1 MDVIYDFV
9 DYFLNTRYDDLT
21 PAARQVVKTEVIDS
35 LGTALGGSTRPGIG
49 ELVDLIREW
58 GGTEQSTIIAYGIKC
73 PAPNAAL
80 VNGAMIHALDYDDGH
95 QESTVH
101 MGCTTVSTGFAA
113 AERMGGISGRELV
126 TCIALGI
133 DFMARLSLASR
144 PGSVLMDVGWH
155 PTVLYGFL
163 GTAAIAGRI
172 FGLNKEK
179 LVNALGIAYHQC
191 SGNMQSIHDGVLTK
205 RVGPGLAARGGIT
218 AALMAERGIT
228 GAKNSLQG
236 KAGLFNV
243 YQAGDYDAK
252 ILTAGLGKKF
262 ETENNTFKPYPNC
275 GHTHAAIDAVF
286 SLKSKYEIEVDQIE
300 EIAVYAG
307 GSAYALS
314 LPLEVKRNPQN
325 IVDAQF
331 SLPWAVATALVKNKV
346 TLEDFTEKAIK
357 NEEVLRVSRKVTGYL
372 EPALNRHGV
381 GPSRVTIKMKNG
393 NEYTEH
399 VEFCLGSVQR
409 PTTFADSVRKF
420 RECYPLSR
428 KPLSEAL
435 ANQIIDRVTHLE
447 DLEDATE
454 IIRSLG

>member
-1 MDVIYDFV
+1 MDVIYDFIN
-9 DYFLNTRYDDLT
+9 YFMDTRYEDLT
-21 PAARQVVKTEVIDS
+21 PAAKEVVKTEVIDS
-35 LGTALGGSTRPGIG
+35 LGTALGGSSRPGIG
-49 ELVDLIREW
+49 ELVDLIEEW
-58 GGTEQSTIIAYGIKC
+58 GGTEQSTVIAYGLKC

-101 MGCTTVSTGFAA
+101 MGCTTVSTGFATG
-113 AERMGGISGRELV
+113 ERMGGISGRELI

-155 PTVLYGFL
+155 PTVLYGYL

-172 FGLNKEK
+172 MGLNRDKMA
-179 LVNALGIAYHQC
+179 NALGIAYHQC
-191 SGNMQSIHDGVLTK
+191 SGNMQCIHDGVLTK

-228 GAKNSLQG
+228 GARNCLQG

-243 YQAGDYDAK
+243 YQAGDYNPQ
-252 ILTAGLGKKF
+252 ILTAELGKRF

-286 SLKSKYEIEVDQIE
+286 SLKAQHHIKVDEIED
-300 EIAVYAG
+300 IAVYAG

-314 LPLEVKRNPQN
+314 VPLEAKRNPQN

-331 SLPWAVATALVKNKV
+331 SLPWAVATALVKDKV

-357 NEEVLRVSRKVTGYL
+357 NEEVLQVSRKVTGYL
-372 EPALNRHGV
+372 EPGLNRHGV
-381 GPSRVTIKMKNG
+381 GPSRVMIRMKDG
-393 NEYTEH
+393 AEYTEH
-399 VEFCLGSVQR
+399 VEFCLGSVER
-409 PTTFADSVRKF
+409 PTTFDDSVRKF

-428 KPLSEAL
+428 KPLSNAAADE
-435 ANQIIDRVTHLE
+435 IIDQITHLE
-447 DLEDATE
+447 QLGDATE
-454 IIRSLG
+454 IIRKLG